1 MSRGN
6 RRNLADASGVKL
18 DAQEAMVPELSDLE
32 NRFTYHPP
40 KPGQADTYQ
49 VIRLRALE
57 FALLVDQLAPESR
70 ELSLAITKIEE
81 AVFWANAAI
90 ARGPVEAA

>member
-1 MSRGN
+1 MP
-6 RRNLADASGVKL
+6 NLN
-18 DAQEAMVPELSDLE
+18 DLE

-40 KPGQADTYQ
+40 KEGQPEIYER
-49 VIRLRALE
+49 IRFAGMG
-57 FALLVDQLAPESR
+57 FALLIDQHAPESR

>member
-1 MSRGN
+1 MP
-6 RRNLADASGVKL
+6 D
-18 DAQEAMVPELSDLE
+18 MSDLE
-32 NRFTYHPP
+32 NRFTYHAPG
-40 KPGQADTYQ
+40 PGQPEMYEQ
-49 VIRLRALE
+49 IRFAGLG
-57 FALLVDQLAPESR
+57 FALLIDRFAPESR